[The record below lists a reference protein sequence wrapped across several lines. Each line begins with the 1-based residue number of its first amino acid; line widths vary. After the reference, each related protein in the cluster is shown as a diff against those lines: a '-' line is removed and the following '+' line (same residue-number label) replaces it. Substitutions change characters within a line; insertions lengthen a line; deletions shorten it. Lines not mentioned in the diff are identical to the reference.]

1 MITRPTAILVGIG
14 KKDELH
20 SSMEELTKLV
30 ETMGVEP
37 ILSLTQELKSINNAT
52 FIGKGKIQEIKNAL
66 EENKARYV
74 ILDIELSASQHGN
87 LEKELEVTILDRT
100 AVILEIFSQRAR
112 TKEGKIQV
120 ELARLNYAQTRL
132 RGHGVE
138 MSRLGGG
145 SAAINRGP
153 GETKLESD
161 RRVIKEKIIKLKEEL
176 VKLEKQRD
184 LHHKHRERNAI
195 PQIAIAGYTNAG
207 KSTLLNKLTNAEVFV
222 EDKLFATLDPTTRQL
237 HLPSGKEVI
246 ITDTVGFIEKL
257 PHHLVKAFKS
267 TFEEIIHA
275 DLILHVINLGDPN
288 FDKQT
293 KTVNEVLEEMN
304 AKEIP
309 VLHVYNKIDISVE
322 TRETFLRTKKEIP
335 FVNISALTG
344 AGIPELFDKI
354 EAIMKDFW
362 VTLKMK
368 MDTINSLA
376 MSIIMTSGKILD
388 QKEEKDGLYMEVQL
402 PKIEAEKVKK
412 ALGMLE
418 KKKDFWE

>member
-1 MITRPTAILVGIG
+1 MIIKPKAILVGVG
-14 KKDELH
+14 KKEDLA
-20 SSMEELTKLV
+20 SSIEELTKLV
-30 ETMGVEP
+30 ETLGANPVYVT
-37 ILSLTQELKSINNAT
+37 TQEIKNINNAT
-52 FIGKGKIQEIKNAL
+52 YIGKGKIQEIKNLVA
-66 EENKARYV
+66 EHQARFV
-74 ILDIELSASQHGN
+74 ILDVELSASQHGN
-87 LEKELEVTILDRT
+87 LEKELEVDVLDRT

-145 SAAINRGP
+145 SSAINRGP

-161 RRVIKEKIIKLKEEL
+161 KRVIKEKIIKLKEEL

-207 KSTLLNKLTNAEVFV
+207 KSTLLNRLTNATVFV
-222 EDKLFATLDPTTRQL
+222 ENKLFATLDPTTRQL

-257 PHHLVKAFKS
+257 PHQLVKAFKS

-275 DLILHVINLGDPN
+275 DLILHIINIGDPN
-288 FDKQT
+288 FDRQT
-293 KTVNEVLEEMN
+293 KTVNQVLEEMN

-344 AGIPELFDKI
+344 AGIPELFEKI
-354 EAIMKDFW
+354 ETMMKDFW
-362 VTLKMK
+362 VTLKIK
-368 MDTINSLA
+368 MDKVDSWT
-376 MSIIMTSGKILD
+376 MSIIMANGKIIE
-388 QKEEKDGLYMEVQL
+388 QKEDKDGLYMEVML

-412 ALGMLE
+412 ALGMNKKE
-418 KKKDFWE
+418 KEPWE